1 MPKFKVGDIVT
12 VDIPNLNE
20 VLTDPYYGYYAE
32 LIHSYLNKECV
43 IVEASY
49 NYYKLDNINSRL
61 MFADVVLKP
70 VERKININ
78 EEDVISLF

>member
-1 MPKFKVGDIVT
+1 MSKFKVGDIVT
-12 VDIPNLNE
+12 VDTNLNE
-20 VLTDPYYGYYAE
+20 VLTDPYYGYHTG
-32 LIHSYLNKECV
+32 LINSYLNKECV
-43 IVEASY
+43 IVEISGS
-49 NYYKLDNINSRL
+49 YYKLDNINSRL